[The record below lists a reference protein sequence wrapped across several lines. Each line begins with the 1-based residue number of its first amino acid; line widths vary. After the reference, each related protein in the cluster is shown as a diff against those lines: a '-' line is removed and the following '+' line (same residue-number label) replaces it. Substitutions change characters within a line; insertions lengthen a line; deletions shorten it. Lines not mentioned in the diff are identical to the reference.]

1 MVGFFV
7 QIPILC
13 CLMLAAGSYQLGPAG
28 LGAEVTSRTLNT
40 HVETCHCALSC
51 WHFVGTSGVG
61 RMFVL

>member
-28 LGAEVTSRTLNT
+28 LGAEVTSRTLKLAT
-40 HVETCHCALSC
+40 AHSR
-51 WHFVGTSGVG
+51 VGTS
-61 RMFVL
+61 